1 MNVVE
6 ELRLPGLEE
15 ALGRVEAALAEA
27 TAAEDPFLSEVAAHL
42 ASAGGKRLRPA
53 LLIASSQA
61 CAAAASPDGQFVPQA
76 GRPVVPQAGRPV
88 VPQAGRPVVPQ
99 AGTPVVPQAVSHEA
113 VMGGVAVELVH
124 LGSLYHDDVMDEAAN
139 RRGVESVN
147 ARWGNL
153 VAILAGD
160 FLLARASEI
169 AASLGTEVAALLAR
183 TISRLCEGEVGQLR
197 YAFDPDRPVE
207 AYRASISGKTASLMA
222 TSARI
227 GAIVAGA
234 PRPWVDA
241 LTAYGESLGMAFQ
254 IWDDVR
260 DVVCSD
266 EALGKPAGHDMV
278 EGTYTLPVLLALRV
292 EGVGDDLRSILGAP
306 LDTPAREKARDLV
319 LASGALP
326 VAVEEA
332 RRWATSADAAL
343 DPVRAA
349 MSDGGAG
356 GSWRVDRLAMLGGV
370 GHWLLDQ
377 LELP

>member
-1 MNVVE
+1 MSVVE

-15 ALGRVEAALAEA
+15 ALGRVESALVEAA
-27 TAAEDPFLSEVAAHL
+27 AAEDPFLSEVAAHL

-53 LLIASSQA
+53 LLIASSLA
-61 CAAAASPDGQFVPQA
+61 CAGAEASPA
-76 GRPVVPQAGRPV
+76 SSHE
-88 VPQAGRPVVPQ
+88 
-99 AGTPVVPQAVSHEA
+99 TVSHDA

-139 RRGVESVN
+139 RRGVQSVN

-169 AASLGTEVAALLAR
+169 AASLGTEVAGLLAR

-197 YAFDPDRPVE
+197 HAFDVTRPVE
-207 AYRASISGKTASLMA
+207 SYRASISGKTASLMA

-227 GAIVAGA
+227 GALVAGA

-241 LTAYGESLGMAFQ
+241 LTSYGESLGMAFQ

-260 DVVCSD
+260 DVVSSD

-278 EGTYTLPVLLALRV
+278 EGTYTLPVLLALGV
-292 EGVGDDLRSILGAP
+292 EGVGEDLRSILGGP
-306 LDTPAREKARDLV
+306 IDVPAREKARDLV

-326 VAVEEA
+326 VAVDEA
-332 RRWATSADAAL
+332 RRWASSADAAL
-343 DPVRAA
+343 DPLRTAA
-349 MSDGGAG
+349 SGSD
-356 GSWRVDRLAMLGGV
+356 GSWRLETLGMLGGV
-370 GHWLLDQ
+370 GHWLIDQ